1 MALSSWITL
10 IASSVLLILLG
21 CSNSLVVRGVFIDA
35 EEPDGKCVVLPCYYF
50 RLIFQ
55 SEKVKKINKKAM
67 QAAQQKK
74 HEGHDNHVMSI
85 ETISTIVEENNK
97 SDNYNSPVSVFF
109 ISSFQK
115 TDHLLHLG
123 ISHCFRY
130 DTSHLT
136 PQNVHILIRS

>member
-10 IASSVLLILLG
+10 ISSSVLLILLG

-85 ETISTIVEENNK
+85 ATISTIVEENSKND
-97 SDNYNSPVSVFF
+97 SYNSPVSGFF
-109 ISSFQK
+109 VPFK
-115 TDHLLHLG
+115 VN
-123 ISHCFRY
+123 F
-130 DTSHLT
+130 
-136 PQNVHILIRS
+136 

>member
-1 MALSSWITL
+1 MALSCWITL
-10 IASSVLLILLG
+10 ISSSVLLILLG
-21 CSNSLVVRGVFIDA
+21 CSNSLVARGVFIDA

-85 ETISTIVEENNK
+85 ATISTIVEENNK

-109 ISSFQK
+109 LSVHKNRLFTTI
-115 TDHLLHLG
+115 G

>member
-1 MALSSWITL
+1 
-10 IASSVLLILLG
+10 
-21 CSNSLVVRGVFIDA
+21 
-35 EEPDGKCVVLPCYYF
+35 
-50 RLIFQ
+50 
-55 SEKVKKINKKAM
+55 M

-85 ETISTIVEENNK
+85 ATISTIVEENNK

-109 ISSFQK
+109 LSVHKNRLFTTI
-115 TDHLLHLG
+115 G